1 MTNTPQS
8 MSEEDKKLELALMEL
23 FAKCT
28 SFGFSFGHSTT
39 KEEFAEML
47 SSGKSINHQEAAH
60 EAMKL
65 ITQYSLT
72 KQLEARVDELENRL
86 RVQFIPSHW
95 ERLRN
100 ETNSWAKYVDRR
112 IAELKHQLGKVSS
125 Q

>member
-8 MSEEDKKLELALMEL
+8 MSEEELRKKLEDQLRVAYTWGLRAGVLSEADKPRRAESDGKGLMQ
-23 FAKCT
+23 
-28 SFGFSFGHSTT
+28 GVD
-39 KEEFAEML
+39 EFML
-47 SSGKSINHQEAAH
+47 
-60 EAMKL
+60 L

-72 KQLEARVDELENRL
+72 KQLEARADELENRL

-112 IAELKHQLGKVSS
+112 ISELKQQLGKDKEDK
-125 Q
+125 

>member
-8 MSEEDKKLELALMEL
+8 MSEEDVQGEINLTVLEQKIVDVLG
-23 FAKCT
+23 KY
-28 SFGFSFGHSTT
+28 HD
-39 KEEFAEML
+39 AEPHKYL
-47 SSGKSINHQEAAH
+47 EAA
-60 EAMKL
+60 EIIPL

-72 KQLEARVDELENRL
+72 KQLEARIDELENRL

-112 IAELKHQLGKVSS
+112 ISELKHQLGKDGEYE
-125 Q
+125 